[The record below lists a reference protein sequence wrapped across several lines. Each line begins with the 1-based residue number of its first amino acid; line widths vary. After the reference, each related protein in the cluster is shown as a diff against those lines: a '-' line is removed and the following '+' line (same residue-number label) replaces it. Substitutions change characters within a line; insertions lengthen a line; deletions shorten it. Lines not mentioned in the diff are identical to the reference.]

1 MRLLVLKRFLLFV
14 LPLGAVLA
22 VNLYFRSST
31 IYFPQFKIQAKKII
45 DEMVTQAVAKEIYQK
60 FPQYDVLAKDKLIK
74 INTRDYKK
82 FNRNELGR
90 QRLEIYHKLI
100 DKYQDERGQ
109 SYLMELDCWHW
120 ARYVDNV
127 VSHGYPGDEIV
138 DGKQFDTFMLAP
150 EGRFMLWDDF
160 LYYVSAFFYRVFS
173 FFKHVP
179 LYDFLFYL
187 PLLFSVLLITVLYV
201 FAYQHG
207 GHICAIISCLFVG
220 LSANFIPRSCAGW
233 FDKDI
238 LNLLFPLLVV
248 WTYLLAGTSPSYK
261 QRFFWVCFSSFWSG
275 LFCFTWFGWWFI
287 FVIIVGYEVLSL
299 AVRAFIKFYYKKE
312 DTHFLKEHLFS
323 LASYVFCTFLWILF
337 LTGTQPF
344 LFLYQQ
350 LTKSVFLSRAVEASI
365 WPNVFSTV
373 GELKRLNMGEIV
385 HSLGGLLIFIP
396 SAFSM
401 LVILIRNLFYRK
413 DEGFKSQSIVILL
426 LWFLSMLYACF
437 QGVRFLMFLSLP
449 LGISLGWFIHDI
461 WAYFR
466 KKGKRWEAWAFASVI
481 VIIFSCLFLKSANKM
496 SKSLYPLMNDTWYK
510 VLNILKDDAPQETII
525 NSWWDFGDWFKVV
538 AKRRV
543 IFDGQSQDKPQAY
556 WMAKALLT
564 HSEKESVGILRM
576 LNNGGNKAFEIID
589 EYIKDPLRSMLL
601 LESLVELES
610 GRARDILSDFLP
622 ASAVDKVVILLFD
635 KPQSAHFVVDDSMVY
650 KIGAIS
656 YLGNW
661 NFSKVYIVQN
671 FNKEEKGS
679 LLDYLIHLGRDKQE
693 MQRFYQEA
701 FLIAAK
707 DVESWISRPVQFYG
721 FPVKGRLKESIIYFE
736 NDFLYNP
743 QEKTIFTTS
752 GRLPQSLFI
761 EKDGDIQEVAYS
773 NANMAFSILVYET
786 PEGFEAVPLDRELAR
801 SLFVR
806 LYFLRGRGL
815 KHFKT
820 HIDAQEG
827 NKFIGSYKI
836 DW

>member
-1 MRLLVLKRFLLFV
+1 MRLLVKKRPLVFV
-14 LPLGAVLA
+14 LSLGTVLA
-22 VNLYFRSST
+22 VNLYFRCAT

-45 DEMVTQAVAKEIYQK
+45 DDMATQAVAKEIYQK
-60 FPQYDVLAKDKLIK
+60 FPQYDVLAKDKLIRT
-74 INTRDYKK
+74 NTRDYKK
-82 FNRNELGR
+82 YNRQEIRR
-90 QRLEIYHKLI
+90 QQLEIYRKLI
-100 DKYQDERGQ
+100 DRYQDERAQ

-127 VSHGYPGDEIV
+127 VSRSYPGDAVIN
-138 DGKQFDTFMLAP
+138 GKQFDAFMLAP

-160 LYYVSAFFYRVFS
+160 LYYLSAFFYQAFS

-179 LYDFLFYL
+179 LFDFLFYL
-187 PLLFSVLLITVLYV
+187 PLLFTALFITVLYL

-207 GHICAIISCLFVG
+207 RHICAIISCLSVG

-238 LNLLFPLLVV
+238 LNMFFPLLVV

-261 QRFFWVCFSSFWSG
+261 RRFFWVCFSSFWSA

-287 FVIIVGYEVLSL
+287 FVIIVGYEALSL
-299 AVRAFIKFYYKKE
+299 AVIGFIKFYYKRG
-312 DTHFLKEHLFS
+312 DAHSLKQHLFS
-323 LASYVFCTFLWILF
+323 LAAYVFFTCFWIL
-337 LTGTQPF
+337 LLAGTQPF
-344 LFLYQQ
+344 LFFYEQ

-373 GELKRLNMGEIV
+373 GELKRLNLAEIV
-385 HSLGGLLIFIP
+385 NSLGGLLVFIP
-396 SAFSM
+396 SALSI

-413 DEGFKSQSIVILL
+413 DEGFKSQSIVILF
-426 LWFLSMLYACF
+426 LWFLAMLYACF

-461 WAYFR
+461 REYFR
-466 KKGKRWEAWAFASVI
+466 IRNQKWEAFTFASVI
-481 VIIFSCLFLKSANKM
+481 VIIFSCLFLNSANKI

-510 VLNILKDDAPQETII
+510 VLNILNDDTPQGAII

-564 HSEKESVGILRM
+564 HSEKESMGILRM

-601 LESLVELES
+601 LESLVVLDS
-610 GRARDILSDFLP
+610 GEARDILSDFLP
-622 ASAVDKVVILLFD
+622 SSAMDKVVILLFD
-635 KPQSAHFVVDDSMVY
+635 KPVSAYFVVDDSMVY

-671 FNKEEKGS
+671 FNKEEKAL
-679 LLDYLIHLGRDKQE
+679 LLDYLDRLGKDKQE

-701 FLIAAK
+701 FLIAPK

-721 FPVKGRLKESIIYFE
+721 LPVKGRLKDGIVYFE

-743 QEKTIFTTS
+743 KEKTIFTNA

-761 EKDGDIQEVAYS
+761 EKDGEIQEVVYS
-773 NANMAFSILVYET
+773 NANVPFSILVYET

-806 LYFLRGRGL
+806 LYFLKGRGL
-815 KHFKT
+815 GHFKT

-827 NKFIGSYKI
+827 NKFIGTYKI
-836 DW
+836 EW

>member
-1 MRLLVLKRFLLFV
+1 MRLLVNKRSLVFV
-14 LPLGAVLA
+14 LCLGTVLA
-22 VNLYFRSST
+22 VNLYFRSAP

-45 DEMVTQAVAKEIYQK
+45 DEMTTQAVAKEIYQK
-60 FPQYDVLAKDKLIK
+60 FPQYDVLAKDKLIRT
-74 INTRDYKK
+74 NTRDYKK
-82 FNRNELGR
+82 DNRDEVRR
-90 QRLEIYHKLI
+90 QRLEIYRKLI
-100 DKYQDERGQ
+100 DRYQDEKSQ
-109 SYLMELDCWHW
+109 TYLMELDCWHW

-127 VSHGYPGDEIV
+127 VSHGYPGDTVIN
-138 DGKQFDTFMLAP
+138 GKQFDTFMLAP

-160 LYYVSAFFYRVFS
+160 LYYLSAFLYQVFS

-179 LYDFLFYL
+179 LFDFLFYL
-187 PLLFSVLLITVLYV
+187 PLLFIVLFITVLYL

-207 GHICAIISCLFVG
+207 RHICAVISCLCVG

-238 LNLLFPLLVV
+238 LNMFFPLLVI
-248 WTYLLAGTSPSYK
+248 WTYLLAGTSASYK
-261 QRFFWVCFSSFWSG
+261 PRFFWVCFASFWSA

-299 AVRAFIKFYYKKE
+299 AVMGAIKFYYKKG
-312 DTHFLKEHLFS
+312 DTHLLKQHLFS
-323 LASYVFCTFLWILF
+323 LTAYVFFTFLWIL
-337 LTGTQPF
+337 LLAGTQPF
-344 LFLYQQ
+344 FFLYEQ
-350 LTKSVFLSRAVEASI
+350 LKKSVFLSRAVEASI

-373 GELKRLNMGEIV
+373 GELKRLSLAEIV
-385 HSLGGLLIFIP
+385 NSLGGLLVFIP
-396 SAFSM
+396 SALSM

-413 DEGFKSQSIVILL
+413 DEGFKSQSIIILF
-426 LWFLSMLYACF
+426 LWFLAMLYACF

-449 LGISLGWFIHDI
+449 LGISLGWLIHDI
-461 WAYFR
+461 GEYFR
-466 KKGKRWEAWAFASVI
+466 KRNQRWEAFGFASAI
-481 VIIFSCLFLKSANKM
+481 VIIFSCLFLNSANKI

-510 VLNILKDDAPQETII
+510 VLNILNDDTPQDTII

-538 AKRRV
+538 AHRRV
-543 IFDGQSQDKPQAY
+543 IFDGQSQDTPQAY

-564 HSEKESVGILRM
+564 HSERESIGILRM
-576 LNNGGNKAFEIID
+576 LNNRGNKAFEIID

-601 LESLVELES
+601 LESLMVLES
-610 GRARDILSDFLP
+610 GKARDILSDFLP
-622 ASAVDKVVILLFD
+622 SSAVDKVVILLFD
-635 KPQSAHFVVDDSMVY
+635 KPVNAYFVVDDSMVY

-661 NFSKVYIVQN
+661 NFSKVYMVQN
-671 FNKEEKGS
+671 FNKEEKGL
-679 LLDYLIHLGRDKQE
+679 LLDYLIQLGKDKQE

-721 FPVKGRLKESIIYFE
+721 LPVKGRIREGIVYFE

-743 QEKTIFTTS
+743 REKAIFTNA

-761 EKDGDIQEVAYS
+761 EKDGEIQEVVYS
-773 NANMAFSILVYET
+773 NANMPFSILVYET
-786 PEGFEAVPLDRELAR
+786 PEGFEAVPMDRELAR

-806 LYFLRGRGL
+806 LYFLKGRGL
-815 KHFKT
+815 SHFKT

-827 NKFIGSYKI
+827 NKFIGTYRI
-836 DW
+836 EW